1 VIKVETEKTSLSNV
15 LKSTRL
21 NKNMSLSVIAKYTG
35 ISPSYLH
42 RLEIGERKQ
51 PSVQAIAKIA
61 KALDL
66 DLIFLVNLIL
76 EEEVGAI

>member
-61 KALDL
+61 KH
-66 DLIFLVNLIL
+66 
-76 EEEVGAI
+76 